1 MTLKTDLIKEISSE
15 KMVHFGRFP
24 FEADGTVK
32 PIEWRVL
39 NHDPVKVLLIS
50 EYGIDARPYHD
61 EYKESGW
68 NSYTLRKWLN
78 GEFLETS
85 FDDEERAL
93 VLTRHNENNVGSA
106 TDDKAFLLSVDE
118 VQRYFKENS
127 DRQCRPSPY
136 ALKQGAFESGGYG
149 WWWLRPISS
158 NSLWCADG
166 VCSSGCID
174 DDYFADADVNDILVR
189 PALLLSLEC

>member
-1 MTLKTDLIKEISSE
+1 MTLKTDLIKEIASDRR
-15 KMVHFGRFP
+15 VHFGRFP

-32 PIEWRVL
+32 SIEWRIL

-50 EYGIDARPYHD
+50 EYGIDARPFHD
-61 EYKESGW
+61 EYTKSGW
-68 NSYTLRKWLN
+68 NSCTLRKWLN
-78 GEFLETS
+78 GEFMETS

-93 VLTRHNENNVGSA
+93 VLTRHNENNIGPA

-118 VQRYFKENS
+118 AQRYFKENS
-127 DRQCRPSPY
+127 DRRCRPSPY

-149 WWWLRPISS
+149 WWWLRSISS
-158 NSLWCADG
+158 NSLWCAAG
-166 VCSSGCID
+166 VLSKGCID